1 MLFVTEVVG
10 DRRLEVCTV
19 ADVVIDAYTVADVG
33 LDAYTVTD
41 AVQDALWQ
49 IVSGLGLPI

>member
-19 ADVVIDAYTVADVG
+19 ADVVIDAYTV
-33 LDAYTVTD
+33 TD
-41 AVQDALWQ
+41 AVLDALWQ